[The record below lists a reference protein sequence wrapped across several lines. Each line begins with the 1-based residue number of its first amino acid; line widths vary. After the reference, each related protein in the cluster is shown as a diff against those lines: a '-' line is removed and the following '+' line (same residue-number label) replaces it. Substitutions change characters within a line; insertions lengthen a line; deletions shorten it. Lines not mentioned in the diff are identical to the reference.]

1 MALYYGDYSLD
12 GPENCS
18 ISPNLTTS
26 IHRME
31 FLGNQEAGSRWG
43 WVAMAHHTVEGILP
57 THDAVQAGQ
66 RQFVLE
72 SKTLT
77 YSSVLNIR
85 EQAKG
90 EGDLTAVQQ
99 GWTAES
105 HQDEYGNCRGAMYL
119 NWASSYT
126 SEEQPSEQSQGQAT
140 LPLLAISKSP

>member
-1 MALYYGDYSLD
+1 
-12 GPENCS
+12 
-18 ISPNLTTS
+18 
-26 IHRME
+26 
-31 FLGNQEAGSRWG
+31 
-43 WVAMAHHTVEGILP
+43 MAHHTVEGILP

-99 GWTAES
+99 G
-105 HQDEYGNCRGAMYL
+105 
-119 NWASSYT
+119 
-126 SEEQPSEQSQGQAT
+126 
-140 LPLLAISKSP
+140 